1 MRCGIQSFFFLTL
14 GGAETLLLTSMA
26 YDCYVAIC
34 RPLHCHVRMGRRLCV
49 LMVTGSWVMGS
60 INSCA
65 LSIPYCQFRAI
76 NHFFCDVPTM
86 VTLACMDTRVYDYMV
101 FLSTIL
107 FFVLPLFGIVCSY
120 SQVLLVVY
128 RMSSAEG
135 RWKTYSTC
143 SAHLTVVTFY
153 YSPFTYTYL
162 QL

>member
-1 MRCGIQSFFFLTL
+1 
-14 GGAETLLLTSMA
+14 
-26 YDCYVAIC
+26 
-34 RPLHCHVRMGRRLCV
+34 
-49 LMVTGSWVMGS
+49 
-60 INSCA
+60 
-65 LSIPYCQFRAI
+65 
-76 NHFFCDVPTM
+76 M

-162 QL
+162 QLRSF